1 MSRLVSLSDKAYNE
15 LLGMKKGKESFSDVV
30 LKLTE
35 RKEKKSILRFAGM
48 WKDDKEMDKIF
59 KKILKERH
67 KTMYRE
73 KDTSW

>member
-35 RKEKKSILRFAGM
+35 RKKKKSILRFAGM